1 MTINSI
7 NSRVFLLTLLLVSA
21 CGEKKF
27 DAPEAA
33 PATEAKHEDE
43 HKETNNVTLS
53 EAAFRT
59 AQIVVQ
65 EVGSLAAGD
74 DAEILEVPGQV
85 EIDPRRIALVS
96 SRVAGRIERLNVVE
110 GDRVQ
115 ANQTVGLLFST
126 TYLTAQTD
134 LMQAAR
140 RARTLAGTADEAG
153 AKALLEAAKG
163 RLRLLGATDAEIEAS
178 QAGEPT
184 ATLSLRA
191 PISGSITESK
201 VLPGAAV
208 SPGDPIFTISDL
220 TDMDVIA
227 EIPERALPEVHV
239 GQRATVSIAAFPEMQ
254 FKGSVERMRD
264 VLNAETRTLRAV
276 IHVGNGSARLR
287 PGMFATVR
295 LEVSTRD
302 AVALSKVKDAE
313 SRRVL
318 TIPESA
324 IITDGE
330 RKFVFVETGERAYE
344 KREVRVTALSA
355 AGSAAKGASTVMVQ
369 DGLRAG
375 ERVVT
380 SGAFILKSELAKA
393 SLSDEH

>member
-1 MTINSI
+1 MTTTT
-7 NSRVFLLTLLLVSA
+7 RTLLFALMLVTA
-21 CGEKKF
+21 CGGDKK
-27 DAPEAA
+27 AVPETAA
-33 PATEAKHEDE
+33 PATETKHEDE
-43 HKETNNVTLS
+43 HKETNTVTLS
-53 EAAFRT
+53 EAAFNT

-85 EIDPRRIALVS
+85 EVDPRRIALVS

-110 GDRVQ
+110 GDRVE
-115 ANQTVGLLFST
+115 ANQAVGELFST

-140 RARTLAGTADEAG
+140 RVRTLTGTADEAG

-163 RLRLLGATDAEIEAS
+163 RMRLLGASEAEIESS
-178 QAGEPT
+178 QSHEPT
-184 ATLSLRA
+184 ATVSLRA

-208 SPGDPIFTISDL
+208 AAGDPIFTISDL

-239 GQRATVSIAAFPEMQ
+239 GQRATVSIAAFPDMQ
-254 FKGSVERMRD
+254 FKGTVERMRD

-302 AVALSKVKDAE
+302 AAAMGKSAGADA
-313 SRRVL
+313 RRVL

-330 RKFVFVETGERAYE
+330 RKFVFVETAQRTYE
-344 KREVRVTALSA
+344 KREVRATVLSVA
-355 AGSAAKGASTVMVQ
+355 SSTAKGASTVIVQ
-369 DGLRAG
+369 DGLRAS

-380 SGAFILKSELAKA
+380 RGAFILKSELAKA